1 MILSVSQ
8 SRSGERMKH
17 KLVVFPLDETN
28 VTAITGSLI
37 VASSP
42 DAVNE
47 SESDVITF
55 RVVCL
60 GVCYL
65 TWNCWQKLTVLEIY
79 AWFFIFL
86 LYVLFLNPSAVF
98 LHVFNSEKT
107 RERERETARAGMA
120 QQAAAWLTL
129 MRSEVYAGLERA
141 EDEEVKFD
149 FWITQKW
156 ASFVFPSWREKRL
169 LIDFLV
175 FVRRCAQIRRRR
187 WHFYAQDFCW
197 VYLVCAPVWVR
208 CLTVCRSHGDI
219 MTVNSVSPFC
229 VQMTV
234 VFWGSWDGQCLCL
247 AFSLS

>member
-17 KLVVFPLDETN
+17 KLVLFPLDGNRNNRKFDGSFFSRCCEW
-28 VTAITGSLI
+28 VT
-37 VASSP
+37 
-42 DAVNE
+42 
-47 SESDVITF
+47 ESDVITF

-65 TWNCWQKLTVLEIY
+65 TWNCWQKLTVLEFY
-79 AWFFIFL
+79 SWFFIFL

-107 RERERETARAGMA
+107 RERDREAARAGMA

-169 LIDFLV
+169 LIYFLV
-175 FVRRCAQIRRRR
+175 FVRRCAQTRRRR

>member
-1 MILSVSQ
+1 M
-8 SRSGERMKH
+8 
-17 KLVVFPLDETN
+17 
-28 VTAITGSLI
+28 
-37 VASSP
+37 
-42 DAVNE
+42 
-47 SESDVITF
+47 
-55 RVVCL
+55 CL

-65 TWNCWQKLTVLEIY
+65 TWSELVALISAQWRNCWQKLTVLEFY
-79 AWFFIFL
+79 ARFFIFL

-107 RERERETARAGMA
+107 QERERDREGARAGMA

-129 MRSEVYAGLERA
+129 MKSEDYAGLERA

-149 FWITQKW
+149 IWITQKW
-156 ASFVFPSWREKRL
+156 ASFAFPSWREKRL

-175 FVRRCAQIRRRR
+175 FVRKCAQIWRRR

-197 VYLVCAPVWVR
+197 VYLVRAPVWVR
-208 CLTVCRSHGDI
+208 CLTVCRSHGDT
-219 MTVNSVSPFC
+219 MTVNSVSPLC

-247 AFSLS
+247 ALSLS